1 MTNPLLKKN
10 QVGAAA
16 VEFAL
21 VLIIFLTFLLGIV
34 DFARM
39 LWTWN
44 AANEATRWGA
54 RVSVVCA
61 KDATAVLTN
70 MQKFLPQ
77 LTAANVNIDWYAV
90 TGPTTPDAISTTCD
104 GRTCTGVNVAI
115 TGLNYQ
121 WISPIGFANQAA
133 IPMPGFSTY
142 LPREIMG
149 RDPNSSSVCS

>member
-1 MTNPLLKKN
+1 VKTPTVKTK
-10 QVGAAA
+10 QSGATV

-21 VLIIFLTFLLGIV
+21 VLIFFLTVFLGIM

-54 RVSVVCA
+54 RVSVVCD
-61 KDATAVLTN
+61 KGATAVLTD
-70 MQKFLPQ
+70 MKKFLPQ
-77 LTAANVNIDWYAV
+77 LVAANVQINWYDAAGNISA
-90 TGPTTPDAISTTCD
+90 TCD
-104 GRTCTGVNVAI
+104 HTNCAGVNVTI

-121 WISPIGFANQAA
+121 WISPIGFANHAA

-149 RDPNSSSVCS
+149 QDPNSGAVCS

>member
-1 MTNPLLKKN
+1 MNRTRHA
-10 QVGAAA
+10 GATT

-21 VLIIFLTFLLGIV
+21 VLMLFLTFMLGIL

-44 AANEATRWGA
+44 AAAEATRWGA
-54 RVSVVCA
+54 RAAVVCDR
-61 KDATAVLTN
+61 DATVVLSN

-77 LTAANVNIDWYAV
+77 LTAENVTIDWY
-90 TGPTTPDAISTTCD
+90 DAAGNVSAS
-104 GRTCTGVNVAI
+104 CTSANCSAVNVSI
-115 TGLNYQ
+115 VDLDYQ
-121 WISPIGFANQAA
+121 WISPIGFGTRGA

-149 RDPNSSSVCS
+149 QDPNSAAVCS

>member
-1 MTNPLLKKN
+1 MNRTR
-10 QVGAAA
+10 QVGATA

-21 VLIIFLTFLLGIV
+21 VLMLFLTFLLGIT

-44 AANEATRWGA
+44 AAAEATRWGA
-54 RVSVVCA
+54 RAAVVCD
-61 KDATAVLTN
+61 KGATVVLSN

-77 LTAANVNIDWYAV
+77 LTADNVTIDWY
-90 TGPTTPDAISTTCD
+90 DAEGSVSTTC
-104 GRTCTGVNVAI
+104 TAANCSGVNVRI
-115 TGLNYQ
+115 VDLDYQ
-121 WISPIGFANQAA
+121 WISPIGFGTHSP

-149 RDPNSSSVCS
+149 QDPNSASVCS